1 MFIIP
6 SQMRAP
12 CNFFG
17 PGKPG
22 LFYTHTNIGNS
33 KFYLTKVYTPQ
44 SC

>member
-6 SQMRAP
+6 LQMKVP
-12 CNFFG
+12 CSLFC

-22 LFYTHTNIGNS
+22 LFYTPTNIGNS

-44 SC
+44 SF